1 MSGGGAGKVY
11 FILYLA
17 VILELLIIIVDRD
30 DAEEG
35 LRKQT
40 QEIQL
45 IVQRILASLQT
56 SGTQISTT
64 PRDEI
69 VIDPTA
75 QNKKNEERTYRVT
88 VNVGD
93 PSSVRGTSGFA
104 INKLMYTLSYDR
116 DTSVAAKLDS
126 GNFPSIMPVLFQ
138 GATRSEPVNIVNDS
152 IAYPVSKDTVRKRQ
166 TFDVHFK
173 PDQPGVYRLRFNTNV
188 NQIIGVDLDPNNA
201 RNITDPERLG
211 QTVRIG
217 NVPLTVKQLLAVY
230 KTLESPIR
238 VSTKK
243 QKTNE
248 GKVMDDETQR
258 LKLKDFI
265 GKLLFGGSSTLESNN
280 GEIKFE
286 VFVRRIELPPSA
298 QLDVSPQV
306 RRFTAF
312 AGVPIPNLIKANVRQ
327 LKFDQP
333 QYGEFYQTADST
345 WYWRWTPSIADAGK
359 SFNLTY
365 HARADRKAGEKLDNA
380 IDTFHVTV
388 QKLQPADNGYFT
400 PKFYS
405 ISNIVPAGDTIK
417 VNRHYKDLEG
427 LYRYEIRVGGKMI
440 KEVTGEDLVLALPD
454 NMLGSVAEIV
464 TSFKTKEMPYFV
476 RTDSIKLPV
485 GPRALLP
492 RVPNSTVIAG
502 QPLVL
507 EVYMG
512 INPPLTLPAGTVLTI
527 IDDQGGKFFNREI
540 TMTGSPSVTVPMN
553 PGVNVSN
560 STPITIKIKSN
571 IPNQID
577 DDEVI
582 TINPRPRRG
591 R

>member
-56 SGTQISTT
+56 TGTQISTT

-69 VIDPTA
+69 TLDPTS

-93 PSSVRGTSGFA
+93 TSTVRGTSGFS
-104 INKLMYTLSYDR
+104 INRLMYTLSYDR
-116 DTSVAAKLDS
+116 DTSAAARIDTGDFGTL
-126 GNFPSIMPVLFQ
+126 MPVAFQ
-138 GATRSEPVNIVNDS
+138 GANRSEPVNIVEDS
-152 IAYPVSKDTVRKRQ
+152 IDYPVAKDIAKKRQ

-173 PDQPGVYRLRFNTNV
+173 PDQPGVYRLRFLTNV

-201 RNITDPERLG
+201 RNITDPDRLS
-211 QTVRIG
+211 QEVRIG

-230 KTLESPIR
+230 KTLENPVRTTTFKKGQGNVMNDDSQR
-238 VSTKK
+238 V
-243 QKTNE
+243 
-248 GKVMDDETQR
+248 
-258 LKLKDFI
+258 KLKNFI
-265 GKLLFGGSSTLESNN
+265 GKLLFGGASTLESNN

-298 QLDVSPQV
+298 QLEVQPQV

-312 AGVPIPNLIKANVRQ
+312 AGVPIPNLIKANVKQ
-327 LKFDQP
+327 IKFDQP
-333 QYGEFYQTADST
+333 QFGEFYMTGDST
-345 WYWRWTPSIADAGK
+345 WYWKWTPSAADAGK
-359 SFNLTY
+359 AFTLTY

-380 IDTFHVTV
+380 VDTFRVTV
-388 QKLQPADNGYFT
+388 QKLQPADNAYFT
-400 PKFYS
+400 PKFYALSS
-405 ISNIVPAGDTIK
+405 IIPVGDTVR

-427 LYRYEIRVGGKMI
+427 LYHYELRVAGKTM
-440 KEVTGEDLVLALPD
+440 KEATGEDLVFSLAD
-454 NMLGSVAEIV
+454 NMLGAAAEIV
-464 TSFKTKEMPYFV
+464 TSFKTKEMADFI

-492 RVPNSTVIAG
+492 RVPNSTLIAG

-507 EVYMG
+507 DVLQG
-512 INPPLTLPAGTVLTI
+512 INPQLPLPAGTVLTI
-527 IDDQGGKFFNREI
+527 TDDQGNKFFNREI
-540 TMTGSPSVTVPMN
+540 TMSGTSSVTVPMN
-553 PGVNVSN
+553 PGVNVST
-560 STPITIKIKSN
+560 STPVTIRIKSN

-577 DDEVI
+577 DEEI
-582 TINPRPRRG
+582 LTIQPRPRRG